1 MVSRLS
7 AVALD
12 FKALNLIPDRHTPTQ
27 LFNYKLSPTA
37 YFEALSYFEMHQ
49 AKEWCMD
56 DSFFFFF
63 KSTEQMHASDFWGFS
78 SNIHIL
84 ELVFWW

>member
-1 MVSRLS
+1 MDMVSRLS

-27 LFNYKLSPTA
+27 LINYKLSPTA

-56 DSFFFFF
+56 DSFFFLNLLSKCMHLIFGVF
-63 KSTEQMHASDFWGFS
+63 HPTSTF
-78 SNIHIL
+78 
-84 ELVFWW
+84 